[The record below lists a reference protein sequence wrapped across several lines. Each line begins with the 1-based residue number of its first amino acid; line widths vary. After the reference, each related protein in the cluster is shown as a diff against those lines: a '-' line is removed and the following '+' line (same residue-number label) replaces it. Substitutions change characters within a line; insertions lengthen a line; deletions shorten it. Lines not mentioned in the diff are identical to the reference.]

1 MPEPHENG
9 PFQSDRE
16 AHAAAVAAI
25 PPEAGWS
32 ILSQAQCSQLMHDAL
47 TAAGVDTSAFEDRTV
62 WGLGNW
68 EDYLSATIA
77 RWVTAAHEA
86 GKASAAEA
94 EVTEWALSY
103 IHRPAASQGLPARRV
118 IELYPDEARARKAV
132 SDMREMRP
140 EDEPKLMRRE
150 VGPWKEV
157 NDAEVPE

>member
-47 TAAGVDTSAFEDRTV
+47 TAAGVETSTFEDRTV

-86 GKASAAEA
+86 GKASAMEGA
-94 EVTEWALSY
+94 VTEWALSY
-103 IHRPAASQGLPARRV
+103 THRPNLSGLPVRRV
-118 IELYPDEARARKAV
+118 VEMYPDEASTREAV
-132 SDMREMRP
+132 DGLRELSP

-150 VGPWKEV
+150 VSPWKEMP
-157 NDAEVPE
+157 DA